1 MDRDDLK
8 DEIKR
13 RADLAAIVG
22 QYVPL
27 QRAGRRL
34 KARCPFHTEKTP
46 SFFVDP
52 AGGFWK
58 CFGCGAGGDVFSF
71 LQKIEGLSFPEAA
84 ERLARQLGLEWHPT
98 AADSARA
105 DRRRQM
111 QRALDLAAQYFE
123 ARLRSPAGAV
133 AREYLQGRGL
143 REETIAE
150 FRLGYALPAWDDL
163 ARYLSSKNVAAEVAR
178 EADLIRPRQS
188 GGYYDTF
195 RNRIIFPIEDTS
207 RHVIGFGGRTLDP
220 EESAKYLNSADTPVF
235 KKGRQVYGL
244 PQARQAMTEVGYV
257 VLVEGYTDVL
267 ALSQAG
273 FRPVVAALGTALT
286 EDHVRLLSRYV
297 ETVVLCYD
305 ADSAGQQAALRNL
318 EVFERMGVNAQ
329 VVVLPGGTDPDS
341 FVREQGLQAWHELLQ
356 TRLSLAEYQLEMI
369 FSRYRDQGPEGLTQ
383 AASRAAEVLGK
394 VRDAT
399 RRAFLAGRA
408 ADRWGQRDPSKITA
422 MQRAIA
428 EEMDRRAPRTSPRRA
443 DRDTGFIMQTLSRQS
458 SGPPP
463 WRWALEGELLSL
475 ALQEEEWCRRLAPLV
490 EPTDFSPGAHRKI
503 AEVLWASAAGAAPS
517 APHEIVDSLPEEGGC
532 RARGVELLLAP
543 LPEPQEE
550 VILSGIAKLRKH
562 RGAGGLQEKF
572 EVLAA
577 EEETAEAPGE
587 EEDFAALE
595 ARVIAALN
603 SGEMT
608 ADHPDVQKYRR
619 LTAKFHGRGQYD
631 FIRPVGPCAGG
642 LGASGQDPFMREEE
656 GS

>member
-34 KARCPFHTEKTP
+34 KARCPFHAEKTP

-71 LQKIEGLSFPEAA
+71 LQKIEGLTFPEAA
-84 ERLARQLGLEWHPT
+84 ERLARQLGLEWRAT
-98 AADSARA
+98 GGDSARA
-105 DRRRQM
+105 ERRRRVQ
-111 QRALDLAAQYFE
+111 QALDLAAQYFQ
-123 ARLRSPAGAV
+123 ARLQSPAGAV
-133 AREYLQGRGL
+133 AREYLRSRGF
-143 REETIAE
+143 REDTIAE
-150 FRLGYALPAWDDL
+150 FRLGYALPGWDDL
-163 ARYLSSKNVAAEVAR
+163 AKYLTSKKVAAEVAR
-178 EADLIRPRQS
+178 EADLIRPRPS

-195 RNRIIFPIEDTS
+195 RNRVIFPIEDTS

-220 EESAKYLNSADTPVF
+220 QEPAKYLNSADTLVF
-235 KKGRQVYGL
+235 KKGRHVYGL
-244 PQARQAMTEVGYV
+244 PQARQAMTEAGYV

-305 ADSAGQQAALRNL
+305 ADSAGQQATLRNL

-329 VVVLPGGTDPDS
+329 VVVLPEGTDPDG
-341 FVREQGLQAWHELLQ
+341 FVRERGLSAWQELLQ

-383 AASRAAEVLGK
+383 AAGRAAEVLSRL
-394 VRDAT
+394 RDAT
-399 RRAFLAGRA
+399 RRAFLVGRA
-408 ADRWGQRDPSKITA
+408 ADRWGQQDPGKIAA

-428 EEMDRRAPRTSPRRA
+428 EEMDRRASKTVSRRA
-443 DRDTGFIMQTLSRQS
+443 DRDTGFITETLSRQS
-458 SGPPP
+458 NGLPP
-463 WRWALEGELLSL
+463 WRWVLEGELLAL
-475 ALQEEEWCRRLAPLV
+475 GLQEEEWRHRLAALV
-490 EPTDFSPGAHRKI
+490 EPADFSRGAHRQI
-503 AEVLWASAAGAAPS
+503 AEALWGVAQGASPSAA
-517 APHEIVDSLPEEGGC
+517 HEIVDSLPEEGGC
-532 RARGVELLLAP
+532 RARAVELLLAP
-543 LPEPQEE
+543 LREPQEE
-550 VILSGIAKLRKH
+550 EILSAIAKLRKH
-562 RGAGGLQEKF
+562 RGAGGLQERF
-572 EVLAA
+572 EVLPA
-577 EEETAEAPGE
+577 EEETAGAPSE
-587 EEDFAALE
+587 EEDFAVLE
-595 ARVIAALN
+595 ARVIAGLN

-608 ADHPDVQKYRR
+608 AACGRWRAAFPTHTS
-619 LTAKFHGRGQYD
+619 LT
-631 FIRPVGPCAGG
+631 V
-642 LGASGQDPFMREEE
+642 ASLTLC
-656 GS
+656 